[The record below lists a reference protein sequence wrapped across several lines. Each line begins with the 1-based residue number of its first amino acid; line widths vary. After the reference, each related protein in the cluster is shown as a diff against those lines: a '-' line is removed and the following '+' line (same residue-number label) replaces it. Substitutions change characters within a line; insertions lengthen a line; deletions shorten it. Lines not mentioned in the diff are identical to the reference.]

1 MSLGRTARRFLD
13 SIFPSRSSPSS
24 QSSMMILL
32 LLLSHEE
39 EKYEEDEEQTGILLS
54 SSRHRKQRERERER
68 KKTNAFRCACVY
80 LCASICF
87 NAWWFRRHILSVSE
101 RTRRRRRRLR
111 RRLKVHAQHFFRRE
125 RAHHTCKKAGHC
137 ESRASSS
144 LREVKRV
151 SRSTRESS

>member
-39 EKYEEDEEQTGILLS
+39 EEYEEDEEQTCILLS
-54 SSRHRKQRERERER
+54 SSRHRKQRERER

-101 RTRRRRRRLR
+101 RTRRRRLR
-111 RRLKVHAQHFFRRE
+111 RRLKVHAQSTSLE
-125 RAHHTCKKAGHC
+125 EKKALITRAKKRVIA
-137 ESRASSS
+137 SRAIVVIV
-144 LREVKRV
+144 E
-151 SRSTRESS
+151 RS

>member
-39 EKYEEDEEQTGILLS
+39 EKYEEDEEQTCILLS
-54 SSRHRKQRERERER
+54 SSRHRKQRERERE
-68 KKTNAFRCACVY
+68 KTNAFRCARVY

-101 RTRRRRRRLR
+101 RTRRRRRRR

-125 RAHHTCKKAGHC
+125 KSAHHACKKAGHC

-151 SRSTRESS
+151 SRSTRRESS